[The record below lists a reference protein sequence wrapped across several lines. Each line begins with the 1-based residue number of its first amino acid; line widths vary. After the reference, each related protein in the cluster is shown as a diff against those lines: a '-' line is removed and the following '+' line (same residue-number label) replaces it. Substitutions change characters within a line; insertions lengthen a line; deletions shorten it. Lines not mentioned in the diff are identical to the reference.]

1 MFGSDQCLSMH
12 STRHCDGPWQ
22 ANLLQST
29 QFLAAVRIG
38 KYMFKKSDDQQMIK
52 ESKLMF

>member
-52 ESKLMF
+52 ESNLMF